1 MDPEVDL
8 VLWLVGTEVGEG
20 GVTELSPVT
29 ELRPLEV
36 EGQYQTWR

>member
-20 GVTELSPVT
+20 GVAELGSVT
-29 ELRPLEV
+29 ELRALEV
-36 EGQYQTWR
+36 KGQYQTWR